1 MENQNK
7 VYQEV
12 AEECS
17 QYCPCGCDHS
27 VKNVS
32 TGDDTKAPSCL
43 NCKHF
48 SVSEQHC
55 QLDLYDQIV
64 TNLYSHL
71 YHIYIRCEIFLKKKS
86 FSTTSFFIL
95 YLQYLKRGLL

>member
-1 MENQNK
+1 MKNQNK

-32 TGDDTKAPSCL
+32 TGDDAKAPSCL
-43 NCKHF
+43 NLIF
-48 SVSEQHC
+48 MIR
-55 QLDLYDQIV
+55 LLQIY
-64 TNLYSHL
+64 NYS
-71 YHIYIRCEIFLKKKS
+71 YMIII
-86 FSTTSFFIL
+86 
-95 YLQYLKRGLL
+95 

>member
-1 MENQNK
+1 MKNQNK

-32 TGDDTKAPSCL
+32 TGDDAKAPS
-43 NCKHF
+43 
-48 SVSEQHC
+48 
-55 QLDLYDQIV
+55 Y
-64 TNLYSHL
+64 
-71 YHIYIRCEIFLKKKS
+71 
-86 FSTTSFFIL
+86 
-95 YLQYLKRGLL
+95 

>member
-17 QYCPCGCDHS
+17 QYCPCGWDHS

-64 TNLYSHL
+64 TNL
-71 YHIYIRCEIFLKKKS
+71 
-86 FSTTSFFIL
+86 
-95 YLQYLKRGLL
+95 

>member
-32 TGDDTKAPSCL
+32 TGDDAKAPS
-43 NCKHF
+43 
-48 SVSEQHC
+48 S
-55 QLDLYDQIV
+55 DA
-64 TNLYSHL
+64 LYSQL
-71 YHIYIRCEIFLKKKS
+71 LVEIDKTRTLVSYI
-86 FSTTSFFIL
+86 
-95 YLQYLKRGLL
+95 

>member
-32 TGDDTKAPSCL
+32 TGDDTKTPSCL
-43 NCKHF
+43 NCNMMTKMG
-48 SVSEQHC
+48 
-55 QLDLYDQIV
+55 
-64 TNLYSHL
+64 N
-71 YHIYIRCEIFLKKKS
+71 
-86 FSTTSFFIL
+86 
-95 YLQYLKRGLL
+95 

>member
-17 QYCPCGCDHS
+17 QY
-27 VKNVS
+27 
-32 TGDDTKAPSCL
+32 TKTPSCL

-64 TNLYSHL
+64 TNL
-71 YHIYIRCEIFLKKKS
+71 
-86 FSTTSFFIL
+86 
-95 YLQYLKRGLL
+95 

>member
-48 SVSEQHC
+48 SVSEQHFGNWS
-55 QLDLYDQIV
+55 LMWKADWA
-64 TNLYSHL
+64 NK
-71 YHIYIRCEIFLKKKS
+71 IFAGYNRK
-86 FSTTSFFIL
+86 TTC
-95 YLQYLKRGLL
+95 

>member
-27 VKNVS
+27 VRTSVPEM
-32 TGDDTKAPSCL
+32 TQ
-43 NCKHF
+43 KHLA
-48 SVSEQHC
+48 V
-55 QLDLYDQIV
+55 
-64 TNLYSHL
+64 
-71 YHIYIRCEIFLKKKS
+71 
-86 FSTTSFFIL
+86 
-95 YLQYLKRGLL
+95 

>member
-32 TGDDTKAPSCL
+32 TGDDAKAPSCL
-43 NCKHF
+43 TVNTFLCL
-48 SVSEQHC
+48 SSTVSLIC
-55 QLDLYDQIV
+55 TIRLLQIYNH
-64 TNLYSHL
+64 T
-71 YHIYIRCEIFLKKKS
+71 YIIF
-86 FSTTSFFIL
+86 I
-95 YLQYLKRGLL
+95 

>member
-43 NCKHF
+43 NCNNLI
-48 SVSEQHC
+48 V
-55 QLDLYDQIV
+55 QIKLTV
-64 TNLYSHL
+64 
-71 YHIYIRCEIFLKKKS
+71 
-86 FSTTSFFIL
+86 
-95 YLQYLKRGLL
+95 LLRHRKVFTV

>member
-1 MENQNK
+1 MKNQNK

-32 TGDDTKAPSCL
+32 TGDDAKAPSCL

-48 SVSEQHC
+48 LSLNSIVN
-55 QLDLYDQIV
+55 LIFMIRLLQIY
-64 TNLYSHL
+64 NYS
-71 YHIYIRCEIFLKKKS
+71 YMIII
-86 FSTTSFFIL
+86 
-95 YLQYLKRGLL
+95 

>member
-48 SVSEQHC
+48 SVSEQH
-55 QLDLYDQIV
+55 
-64 TNLYSHL
+64 
-71 YHIYIRCEIFLKKKS
+71 
-86 FSTTSFFIL
+86 
-95 YLQYLKRGLL
+95 

>member
-55 QLDLYDQIV
+55 QLDLYDQI
-64 TNLYSHL
+64 
-71 YHIYIRCEIFLKKKS
+71 YIRCEIFLKKKS